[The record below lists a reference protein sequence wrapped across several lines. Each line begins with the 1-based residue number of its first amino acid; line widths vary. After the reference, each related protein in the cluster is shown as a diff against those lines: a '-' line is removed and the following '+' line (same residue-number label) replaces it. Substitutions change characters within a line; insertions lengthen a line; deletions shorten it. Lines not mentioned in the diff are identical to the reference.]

1 MIELNS
7 WSRCFA
13 GVFDLETDADNISRW
28 FSISSI
34 VSFKAST
41 ILDPDLL
48 ADESGLD
55 KSYFTFQTRI
65 NTFSSSKS
73 VWNH

>member
-28 FSISSI
+28 ISISSI
-34 VSFKAST
+34 VSFRAST

-48 ADESGLD
+48 ADELGLD
-55 KSYFTFQTRI
+55 NFYFTFQTKI
-65 NTFSSSKS
+65 NTSKRS
-73 VWNH
+73 KWVWNH